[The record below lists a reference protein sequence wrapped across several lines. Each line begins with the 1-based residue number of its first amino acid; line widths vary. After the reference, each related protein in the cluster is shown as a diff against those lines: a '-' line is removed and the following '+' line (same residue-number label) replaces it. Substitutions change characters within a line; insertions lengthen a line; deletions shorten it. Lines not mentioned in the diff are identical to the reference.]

1 MVEWIGVQAWQQ
13 DEVDQSNGRK
23 RQRTA
28 SSDSTPRGQSNGSE
42 ASDAAVSIDPV
53 VLRKL
58 QRACEELQLSSL
70 PKVMTGRDHERSE
83 IYNALRSSIHA
94 QRAGGPIY
102 ISGLPGVG
110 KTSIVKEII
119 KSLEAQRATG
129 TLPRFVWIEV
139 NGLHI
144 PKPDVAYSVIWKA
157 LQEGGDV
164 VRARRQ
170 AWWRRVAVCSQRVGP
185 VILIICGVAL
195 HYAAPYSRAS

>member
-1 MVEWIGVQAWQQ
+1 MHVKAWYHQRG
-13 DEVDQSNGRK
+13 DTDVDQRTGRK
-23 RQRTA
+23 RQRTDSSESPLVKRPHGSGA
-28 SSDSTPRGQSNGSE
+28 SGPALS
-42 ASDAAVSIDPV
+42 VDPIV
-53 VLRKL
+53 VRKL
-58 QRACEELQLSSL
+58 QRASEELQLSSL

-83 IYNALRSSIHA
+83 IYNALRSSIQA

-119 KSLEAQRATG
+119 QSLERQRAAG

-164 VRARRQ
+164 VRTCDCSCLFAG
-170 AWWRRVAVCSQRVGP
+170 AVLALCGIATLSRGVQ
-185 VILIICGVAL
+185 LISLG
-195 HYAAPYSRAS
+195 